1 MDGDRQDANTN
12 MRALG
17 EENGYIVV
25 QPNAPGD
32 NWNPGVHWVPPFN
45 QESPGDRAI
54 NNVVQELAAVTA
66 WKVDRNR
73 IHLTGFSEGGWVT
86 GRMLCTYQHFYKS
99 FVMLAGASNADPL
112 ECVQKGGPQPP
123 LLVNQ
128 GLNDESSHWAAWTSS
143 MQKIKGKWSLGE
155 GKVIAG
161 NATCSPG
168 MDEGQVGCYTRTRY
182 ESPAGVPLEVLS
194 YSYVADYFLKGHCFP
209 GSTDSKKIIGMPF
222 TGTGFGC
229 PGTKER
235 KQGFKAAYNIGEE
248 AMKWFMAHEKDLTV
262 IV

>member
-17 EENGYIVV
+17 EKNGYIVV
-25 QPNAPGD
+25 QPNAPAK
-32 NWNPGVHWVPPFN
+32 NWNYDIHWDPPFN
-45 QESPGDRAI
+45 KESAGDRAI
-54 NNVVQELAAVTA
+54 NNVVQELLAVSA

-112 ECVQKGGPQPP
+112 ECVQPGSPQPP

-128 GLNDESSHWAAWTSS
+128 GLNDLSSHWSAWTSS
-143 MQKIKGKWSLGE
+143 LEKVKGKWKLGE

-168 MDEGQVGCYTRTRY
+168 MDEDEGRVGCYTRTRY
-182 ESPAGVPLEVLS
+182 ESPTGTPLEVLS
-194 YSYVADYFLKGHCFP
+194 YNYVADYFLKGHCFP
-209 GSTDSKKIIGMPF
+209 GGTDTGKIGA
-222 TGTGFGC
+222 GFAAFSC
-229 PGTKER
+229 PGTQER
-235 KQGFKAAYNIGEE
+235 ATGFKAAYTIGEE
-248 AMKWFMAHEKDLTV
+248 AMKWFMAHEDGLTV
-262 IV
+262 VV

>member
-1 MDGDRQDANTN
+1 MDADRQNANTN

-25 QPNAPGD
+25 QPNAPGH
-32 NWNPGVHWVPPFN
+32 NWNTGVHWVPPFD

-54 NNVVQELAAVTA
+54 NNVVQELATVTA

-112 ECVQKGGPQPP
+112 ECVQADSPQPP

-128 GLNDESSHWAAWTSS
+128 GLNDYSSHWGAWTSS
-143 MQKIKGKWSLGE
+143 LEKVKGKWKLGE

-161 NATCSPG
+161 NATCLPG
-168 MDEGQVGCYTRTRY
+168 TDEHGVGCYQRTRY
-182 ESPAGVPLEVLS
+182 ESPTGTPLEVLS

-209 GSTDSKKIIGMPF
+209 GSTDTKRERIGLVSLAF
-222 TGTGFGC
+222 SC
-229 PGTKER
+229 PGTPER
-235 KQGFKAAYNIGEE
+235 KAGAKAAYTIGEE
-248 AMKWFMAHEKDLTV
+248 AMKWFMAHEKGLPV
-262 IV
+262 FV

>member
-1 MDGDRQDANTN
+1 LD
-12 MRALG
+12 
-17 EENGYIVV
+17 
-25 QPNAPGD
+25 
-32 NWNPGVHWVPPFN
+32 PGVHWVPPFN

-54 NNVVQELAAVTA
+54 NNVVQELAAVAA

-112 ECVQKGGPQPP
+112 ECVQAGGPQPP

-128 GLNDESSHWAAWTSS
+128 GLNDDSSHWAAWTSS
-143 MQKIKGKWSLGE
+143 MQKVKAKWNLGE

-168 MDEGQVGCYTRTRY
+168 MDEGRVGCYTRTRY
-182 ESPAGVPLEVLS
+182 ESPAGIPLEVLS

-209 GSTDSKKIIGMPF
+209 GSTDSKSILGPF
-222 TGTGFGC
+222 TGSGFGC
-229 PGTKER
+229 PGVKER
-235 KQGFKAAYNIGEE
+235 KLGAKAAYTIGEE
-248 AMKWFMAHEKDLTV
+248 AMKWFMAHEKDSTI